1 MAFTLCSLSRN
12 AAGLAVPGIFGHS
25 VGRLPHGTSGGTTVV
40 RDLSMCNQSEWIVRE
55 AFRAYDRGD
64 VTRMMDFVDPEVDWT
79 YRDPELE
86 SSEPQTCHGRGE
98 LEKALRRQANRGLRA
113 QLEEVIAA
121 GDRVMLVMR
130 TPGIDEYRRR
140 QADDRTYDI
149 VTVRDGLIVG
159 LKACRDRSE
168 ARSLAGIG

>member
-1 MAFTLCSLSRN
+1 
-12 AAGLAVPGIFGHS
+12 
-25 VGRLPHGTSGGTTVV
+25 
-40 RDLSMCNQSEWIVRE
+40 
-55 AFRAYDRGD
+55 
-64 VTRMMDFVDPEVDWT
+64 MDFVDPEVDWT

-86 SSEPQTCHGRGE
+86 DSEPQVCHGRGE
-98 LEKALRRQANRGLRA
+98 LEKALRRRANRGLRA

-130 TPGIDEYRRR
+130 TPGIDEIRRR

-159 LKACRDRSE
+159 LTACRDRSE